1 MNEVEALVRVLPVV
15 NVEARAFVEGENE
28 LTVQDAITLQFKIK
42 YQNLNEKEFPG
53 YIHSK

>member
-42 YQNLNEKEFPG
+42 YQNLNDKEFPG

>member
-28 LTVQDAITLQFKIK
+28 LTV
-42 YQNLNEKEFPG
+42 
-53 YIHSK
+53 